1 MYSLPGHHINDLKNK
16 QIFCKWCI
24 AKNHTRKNTWRSTAL
39 HFSSTFFARVKSR
52 HIHFSF
58 DVFYSSM
65 DDLPLNITRKK
76 YILQIMR
83 YKKSHTKEYLCRY
96 MTWHSFTFSLCIFLP
111 IWKNMCYLLRHM
123 YLFFCCFLLKHGW
136 FSTKLNGKRKT

>member
-1 MYSLPGHHINDLKNK
+1 MAQYSFTFSLN
-16 QIFCKWCI
+16 IFCKGSFTNYVY
-24 AKNHTRKNTWRSTAL
+24 KTRLVGGPKMSTQGGRWSKKIQNL
-39 HFSSTFFARVKSR
+39 VNVVCERPPRVKSR

-65 DDLPLNITRKK
+65 DDLPLNIIRKK
-76 YILQIMR
+76 HILQIMR

-111 IWKNMCYLLRHM
+111 ILKKHMCYLLRHM
-123 YLFFCCFLLKHGW
+123 YLFFCCFLLKHG
-136 FSTKLNGKRKT
+136 